1 MTVRE
6 LIEHLQTLDPEL
18 RVFTKGYEGGFED
31 AHFNGAVRN
40 FILDY
45 HTQWWNGPHD
55 EHEGGDTKG
64 IVL

>member
-1 MTVRE
+1 MTVKE
-6 LIEHLQTLDPEL
+6 LIAHLQTLDPEL

-45 HTQWWNGPHD
+45 HKQWWNGPHD
-55 EHEGGDTKG
+55 EHERGDTKG